1 MVMHAKIKE
10 PINPEIVLFGLIL
23 VNFGPLNILPTI
35 NPPISDAIHPKS
47 SVKIIILRIKK
58 FVKYKKIKQYK
69 KTYIMKRVLNVNL
82 DILFFKILF
91 NKLKNSNIE
100 NTPNKIKQ

>member
-47 SVKIIILRIKK
+47 SVKISLIDGTAIMRGPIL
-58 FVKYKKIKQYK
+58 YKK
-69 KTYIMKRVLNVNL
+69 
-82 DILFFKILF
+82 
-91 NKLKNSNIE
+91 KLK
-100 NTPNKIKQ
+100 K